1 MKSFL
6 YTIIYLIIFSTLTLG
21 VELRYNV
28 IYSGLNYPTAIQVL
42 PDNSILVSEKKGRL
56 KLISTENNYIVYDIK
71 KDIYTKGEGG
81 IFDVKLDPN
90 FKDNKTIYFSYSGY
104 TKPNSKRFF
113 GLMLAK
119 AQLYKTVPGIASS
132 KYRIKNIETLYSFE
146 QRLRRKHSFGG
157 SIFATDDHVFLAVG
171 DRGYRKQSQSTKNTL
186 GTLIRINKDGS
197 IPRSNPFYFSRDKNK
212 SIYSYGHRKVTGIA
226 YDPFYDIFWAI
237 EKYPNMTNELKI
249 IDAGE
254 NYGWPILYSEKSLND
269 YDKSPF
275 KKPYH
280 IWINSMNPA
289 GMLVYTKDRF
299 YFMKG
304 DLLIGSKENKHI
316 RWIVI
321 KNKKIIKEKILL
333 KQLNK
338 PISNL
343 TQGPSGFIYAITSES
358 RNAKVIKINLNI

>member
-1 MKSFL
+1 VKKYIFF
-6 YTIIYLIIFSTLTLG
+6 IFSLVFISTFSFG
-21 VELRYNV
+21 IELRYDI
-28 IYSGLNYPTAIQVL
+28 IYSGLNNPTAIQVL
-42 PDNSILVSEKKGRL
+42 PDKSILVSEKKGRL
-56 KLISTENNYIVYDIK
+56 KIITTHNTYIVYDLKTNIF
-71 KDIYTKGEGG
+71 TKGEGG
-81 IFDVKLDPN
+81 IFDIKLDPN
-90 FKDNKTIYFSYSGY
+90 FNENKTIYFSYSGY

-113 GLMLAK
+113 GLILAK
-119 AQLYKTVPGIASS
+119 AKLYKPVLGSHSNRYKIS
-132 KYRIKNIETLYSFE
+132 NIETLYTFD
-146 QRLRRKHSFGG
+146 QRLRRKYSFGG
-157 SIFATDDHVFLAVG
+157 TIFATTDYIFLAVG
-171 DRGYRKQSQSTKNTL
+171 DRGYRNQSQSTNNTL

-212 SIYSYGHRKVTGIA
+212 TIYSYGHRKIMGIA

-254 NYGWPILYSEKSLND
+254 NYGWPILYSEKSLSE
-269 YDKSPF
+269 YDQSPF

-280 IWINSMNPA
+280 TWINSMNPA
-289 GMLVYTKDRF
+289 GMLVYTKNRF
-299 YFMKG
+299 HFMKG

-343 TQGPSGFIYAITSES
+343 TQGPSGYIYAITSEP
-358 RNAKVIKINLNI
+358 RNAKVVKIYLNK